1 MSKLASVWLFIAI
14 FFLVTPVMTRAQSKQ
29 VKGRIVAVNNEPLA
43 GVSIHVKGRARGTSS
58 QADGTFQCYAPSL
71 RQCT

>member
-1 MSKLASVWLFIAI
+1 
-14 FFLVTPVMTRAQSKQ
+14 VMTRAQSKQ